1 MNNFQTGEVPMNMY
15 MLDRLLTQRDM
26 LIKGVIDRAG
36 DDVRAIVVE
45 IEKIDEYLMKYFSY
59 CGLTTEEIKC
69 SQS

>member
-59 CGLTTEEIKC
+59 CGLTTEE
-69 SQS
+69 